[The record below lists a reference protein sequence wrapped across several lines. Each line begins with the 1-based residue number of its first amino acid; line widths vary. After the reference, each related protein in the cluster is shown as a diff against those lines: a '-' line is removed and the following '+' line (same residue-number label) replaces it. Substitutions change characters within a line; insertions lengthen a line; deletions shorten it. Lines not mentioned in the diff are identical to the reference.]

1 MRHFKQ
7 INMDNEEI
15 KQLAD
20 NINASGGEVW
30 PLLFIMAL
38 FGFNDYKLE

>member
-1 MRHFKQ
+1 
-7 INMDNEEI
+7 MDNEEI

>member
-1 MRHFKQ
+1 
-7 INMDNEEI
+7 MDNEGI

-20 NINASGGEVW
+20 NVNASGGEVW
-30 PLLFIMAL
+30 ILLFMMAL

>member
-1 MRHFKQ
+1 
-7 INMDNEEI
+7 MDNEEI
-15 KQLAD
+15 KKLTED
-20 NINASGGEVW
+20 IKESGGKVW

>member
-1 MRHFKQ
+1 
-7 INMDNEEI
+7 MDSEEI
-15 KQLAD
+15 KKLAKD
-20 NINASGGEVW
+20 IKESGGEVW